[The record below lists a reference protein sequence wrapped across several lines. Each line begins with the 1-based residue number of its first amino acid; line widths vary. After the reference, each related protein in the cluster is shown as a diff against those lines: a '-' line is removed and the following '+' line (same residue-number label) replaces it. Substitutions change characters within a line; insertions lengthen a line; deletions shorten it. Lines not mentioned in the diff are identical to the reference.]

1 MVIRETRHGHF
12 AINATLHRKR
22 MHQADTAQFLGH
34 AVGANT
40 VEEGLRIWPAH
51 IIFRKAGQVE
61 HANPLSNRL
70 YLCRDRVKAVG
81 AVIAAFFFCAVEGKI
96 FGPLPTVGF
105 AIYRASRQQT
115 AI

>member
-1 MVIRETRHGHF
+1 MVIGKTRHGHF

-34 AVGANT
+34 AVGANAIK
-40 VEEGLRIWPAH
+40 ECLGIWPAYV
-51 IIFRKAGQVE
+51 IFRKAGQVE
-61 HANPLSNRL
+61 HANPLGNSL

-81 AVIAAFFFCAVEGKI
+81 AVIAAFLFCAVEGKI
-96 FGPLPTVGF
+96 FGPLPTIGF